1 MNAKQLIAASI
12 SATVLVAGIAVF
24 AQNGA
29 PAPKPAAQS
38 DGTAHLWAEVG
49 SFKLEGTGEVKVK
62 FTGTLL
68 LVKAANAPMPTISI
82 TGNVRKEFESAE
94 MGRTAWFGE
103 GVATVR
109 GSWRHLTVFG
119 KNMDATW
126 KGAGLAFVY
135 GEFDSAGKTGFITVD
150 GSEPFEWMSSGQSFY
165 VPASADPRIQ
175 QNPGRNPRMPAPR
188 PLNPGGAMPA
198 PAPKLGG

>member
-29 PAPKPAAQS
+29 PPAKPAAPS
-38 DGTAHLWAEVG
+38 AGSAHLWAEVG
-49 SFKLEGTGEVKVK
+49 SFKLEGSGEVKVK
-62 FTGTLL
+62 FIGTLL
-68 LVKAANAPMPTISI
+68 IVKAANAPMPTVSI
-82 TGNVRKEFESAE
+82 TGNVRKEFENAE

-119 KNMDATW
+119 KKMDATW
-126 KGAGLAFVY
+126 NGSGIAMVY

-165 VPASADPRIQ
+165 VPATADPRIQ
-175 QNPGRNPRMPAPR
+175 QQPGQGPRMPAPR
-188 PLNPGGAMPA
+188 SVDPGGVA
-198 PAPKLGG
+198 PAPVPKIGS